1 MHDYTDTN
9 NLFSH
14 RLNSASGVMTN
25 VQGGRGLGVI
35 FVYLETRFYVTKK
48 PIYAIARQQ
57 ENGAVSC
64 YLNAFIQSTSIL
76 NVPDCLS
83 AIRNQSC

>member
-1 MHDYTDTN
+1 MDVV
-9 NLFSH
+9 LLS
-14 RLNSASGVMTN
+14 RLQFAFTIMFYYIFPPLTI
-25 VQGGRGLGVI
+25 GLGVI
-35 FVYLETRFYVTKK
+35 LAYLETRFYVTKK

-83 AIRNQSC
+83 AIRNPSC